1 MIKVTNRVG
10 IYEKEGRQV
19 NFTDNHL
26 EIRSHWNDSDRV
38 VIVYQTPDGQ
48 VIDITVIAKDLLAAI
63 VNAKNTARW

>member
-1 MIKVTNRVG
+1 MIKVTNRVS

-19 NFTDNHL
+19 NFTDNYL

-38 VIVYQTPDGQ
+38 VIVYQASDGQ
-48 VIDITVIAKDLLAAI
+48 TIDITVIAKDLLAAI